1 MGHPLINLIEEK
13 IRKAE
18 AEGAFDNLAGAGK
31 PLPHVDDP
39 EDELINRVMREN
51 GATPAFVPMQK
62 ELARLRAELAET
74 SDREARRTIIRKMA
88 ELDTRIALSVAEW
101 QRG

>member
-39 EDELINRVMREN
+39 ENELINRVMREN
-51 GATPAFVPMQK
+51 GAAPAFVPLHK
-62 ELARLRAELAET
+62 ELTRLRAELAET